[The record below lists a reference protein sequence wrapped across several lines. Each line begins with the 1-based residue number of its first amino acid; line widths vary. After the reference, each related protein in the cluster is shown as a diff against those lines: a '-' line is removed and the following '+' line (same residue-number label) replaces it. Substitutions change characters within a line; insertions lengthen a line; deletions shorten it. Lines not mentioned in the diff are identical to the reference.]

1 MVKMVSM
8 MAAACALAG
17 AAQGAAAQ
25 AAAEPKPA
33 AAYSAVGTG
42 ISYYNTPNRSHTNIT
57 QKEVKTLATATV
69 VLAKPGDVLVQF
81 TSQLSNT
88 SKAGCPCSARAAL
101 VVDNGTPVVDNGTP
115 VVVKRT
121 NLSGGSGEGAE
132 YVPDRQ
138 GLDGS
143 VVFTLPA
150 GRHDIAMTVQQVGG
164 SAETIQ
170 SFYANMQAIVFTK

>member
-8 MAAACALAG
+8 VAAACALAG

-57 QKEVKTLATATV
+57 QKEIKTLATATV

-81 TSQLSNT
+81 TSQLGNT

-101 VVDNGTPVVDNGTP
+101 VVDNGTPVV
-115 VVVKRT
+115 VKRA
-121 NLSGGSGEGAE
+121 NLSGGSGEGAD

-143 VVFTLPA
+143 FVFTLPA

-170 SFYANMQAIVFTK
+170 AFYANMQAIVFAK